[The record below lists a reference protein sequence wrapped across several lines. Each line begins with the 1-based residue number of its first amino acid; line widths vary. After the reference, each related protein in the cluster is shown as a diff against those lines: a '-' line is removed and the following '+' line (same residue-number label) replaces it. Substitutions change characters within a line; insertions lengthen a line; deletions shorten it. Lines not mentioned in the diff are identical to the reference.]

1 MKTNSSSSPSDR
13 LDAEAA
19 EQAVISERE
28 ETRASQDA
36 GEAPGSEEIDSE
48 ADALA
53 EDVRPDAGFP
63 PSSTGT
69 QAPRVKPEDEASAA
83 EEEVEEGVDEADADT
98 RARSG
103 HRF

>member
-1 MKTNSSSSPSDR
+1 MKANSSSTPSDR

-19 EQAVISERE
+19 EQAGIEERAE
-28 ETRASQDA
+28 RQLSQDA
-36 GEAPGSEEIDSE
+36 GADPDGEEIDSE
-48 ADALA
+48 AEAVA
-53 EDVRPDAGFP
+53 EDERPDAGIP

-98 RARSG
+98 RAKSG